1 MQYSLTWVFY
11 LLYMLY
17 SHLSHVYYFNTIS
30 CEYDVITVQNEGTII
45 CNNNIPKN
53 L

>member
-1 MQYSLTWVFY
+1 
-11 LLYMLY
+11 MLY
-17 SHLSHVYYFNTIS
+17 KNCLFIEVYKAIITHMYYFNTIG